1 MENPMS
7 IAPTR
12 RVSSS
17 TTNPKIDRGSAVGG
31 RNEQFVEIIDTNNNI
46 LVRDDP
52 EHDSSNQRNPKQNNS
67 DENKPNF
74 ISPSTAYVNN
84 SIEALA
90 VSGVFNEEN
99 QPDNNHKVGVYDN
112 NQAIVKDEEL
122 DRTGHSYLKHFYEKN
137 EHIKEVD
144 EFI

>member
-1 MENPMS
+1 MS

-46 LVRDDP
+46 LVRDDAQR
-52 EHDSSNQRNPKQNNS
+52 DSSNQRNPQKQTP
-67 DENKPNF
+67 DEDRPNF

-90 VSGVFNEEN
+90 VSGVFNEETKA
-99 QPDNNHKVGVYDN
+99 DNTHKVGVYDN
-112 NQAIVKDEEL
+112 NQAIIKDEEL

-137 EHIKEVD
+137 EHIKEID